1 MRKEIRIC
9 DFCGKE
15 SRKIFLYH
23 RLELA
28 TAVNRNIDICPEC
41 EKLFI
46 TLADATSE
54 TKERV
59 AEILKGETDEEG

>member
-15 SRKIFLYH
+15 TKKIALYH

-28 TAVNRNIDICPEC
+28 TAVNTNIDICPDC
-41 EKLFI
+41 EELLI
-46 TLADATSE
+46 ELCNAAPE
-54 TKERV
+54 IRERTKK
-59 AEILKGETDEEG
+59 ILKGDSYEEG